1 MTYEAL
7 TKAGATVFGYGAFL
21 TAVVQFMLLAFVI
34 FWLIKVVTGA
44 RSKLEAALKKE
55 EEKKAE
61 QKAAKPAPVPE
72 DVALLREIRDLLKAD
87 RRHDGQ

>member
-1 MTYEAL
+1 M
-7 TKAGATVFGYGAFL
+7 

-34 FWLIKVVTGA
+34 FWLIKVVAGA